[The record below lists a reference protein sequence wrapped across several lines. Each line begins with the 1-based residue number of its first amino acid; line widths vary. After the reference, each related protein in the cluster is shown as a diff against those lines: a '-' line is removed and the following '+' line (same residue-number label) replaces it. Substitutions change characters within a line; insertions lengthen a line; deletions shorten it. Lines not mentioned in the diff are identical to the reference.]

1 MSFLKKIPGFR
12 SGTKWKMA
20 VAIIGYLAIFGIVSD
35 VVGGN
40 SDTAPATTPATIVE
54 KTPEQIAKEKADT
67 DLKVKQAEEAKVAT
81 DKMNSDILYYSQVK
95 AKEVFKDKF
104 IKAEKDDKGILIT
117 FKLAEN
123 LSMKMVGDGG
133 LIDSGK
139 LFALYKG
146 HVGDYTDV
154 TCLGTFPMKDK
165 YGTVTDDVIFAI
177 TLDKETIQKVTF
189 ENISPT
195 TNLIPL
201 SSSHRIRPEL
211 LTK

>member
-20 VAIIGYLAIFGIVSD
+20 VAIIGYLAIFGAISDAVGGKQD
-35 VVGGN
+35 VVPAPT
-40 SDTAPATTPATIVE
+40 TAKVAD
-54 KTPEQIAKEKADT
+54 KTPDQIAKEKADT
-67 DLKVKQAEEAKVAT
+67 DLKAKQAEEAKVVA

-95 AKEVFKDKF
+95 AREVFKDRF

-133 LIDSGK
+133 LRDSSK
-139 LFALYKG
+139 MFALYKG
-146 HVGDYTDV
+146 HAGDYTDV

-177 TLDKETIQKVTF
+177 TLDKDTIQKTTF
-189 ENISPT
+189 ENLSPPAD
-195 TNLIPL
+195 LLPL
-201 SSSHRIRPEL
+201 SSSHGIRPEL